1 MPDRKNVPPL
11 TTYEKGVLAAL
22 RNTGDHV
29 TARAVHKE
37 MTALGFHNSLHE
49 VQTALFGMERAGF
62 INGLHRSH
70 APRRY
75 FLPQKERPQ

>member
-1 MPDRKNVPPL
+1 MPNRKNVPQL

-22 RNTGDHV
+22 RTTGDDV

-37 MTALGFHNSLHE
+37 MTALGFHSSLHE
-49 VQTALFGMERAGF
+49 VRTALFGMERAGF
-62 INGLHRSH
+62 INGLHHSR

-75 FLPQKERPQ
+75 FLPEKERPQ